1 MNSSETG
8 AAKKKSLSKML
19 QIGRPFTSLL
29 VGLGVLAACVAGAG
43 LTVVGLWLPVTLA
56 TLVGFSF
63 GLASNSI
70 NDYLDLEIDKIA
82 HPERPLPSGLLKPK
96 TYLVFS
102 GAMFIVCFIFAYFL
116 STLSSVAVLVLVAA
130 AVILQIGYELG
141 IKKIK
146 AVGNVLIGFQTALG
160 FIFGGVIVSGLEATL
175 AMAASSF
182 LAIVGREIIKDIEDI
197 KGDVDRSTLPKL
209 IGPKNAG
216 IFASFLVV
224 LAVAV
229 SILAYYPFQIFGLG
243 YLALVLVADC
253 VFIGSIPTI
262 FRNPNKA
269 RKLLKIAMLIALI
282 AFILGRV
289 LP

>member
-1 MNSSETG
+1 MSYSESATTQ
-8 AAKKKSLSKML
+8 KKSVHSFL

-70 NDYLDLEIDKIA
+70 NDYLDLEIDKVA
-82 HPERPLPSGLLKPK
+82 HPERPLPSGMLKPR
-96 TYLVFS
+96 TYLIFS
-102 GAMFIVCFIFAYFL
+102 GAMFTVCFIFAYFL
-116 STLSSVAVLVLVAA
+116 SAISSAAAFVLVAA
-130 AVILQIGYELG
+130 AAILQIGYELG
-141 IKKIK
+141 IKKKK

-175 AMAASSF
+175 TMAATSF
-182 LAIVGREIIKDIEDI
+182 VAIVGREIVKDSEDI
-197 KGDVDRSTLPKL
+197 KGDVDRSTLPKI
-209 IGPKNAG
+209 IGPKKAG
-216 IFASFLVV
+216 AFASFLVV
-224 LAVAV
+224 LAVAISV
-229 SILAYYPFQIFGLG
+229 LAYYPFQIFGLG
-243 YLALVLVADC
+243 YLVLVLVANC
-253 VFIGSIPTI
+253 LFIGSIPTI